1 MDGKDSTD
9 VSADPPRPSPPRSPA
24 KRRRRLLVGL
34 AVMVLLGLTGVWL
47 VGELW
52 PASAANENAQPGD
65 LLQYDRNR
73 QTGRRSPRGL
83 VSDPLAEVGIKA
95 IDDANGPLDPPSPL
109 VRVFAMRSPD
119 GATTFRYEGDLPMA
133 EAADHYRSALK
144 KMGYRLVRDAVMRSG
159 GLILVGEKAGDT
171 LEVTLR
177 NRERKSKIQV
187 TVIAREQSAAGRS
200 R

>member
-1 MDGKDSTD
+1 MVLG
-9 VSADPPRPSPPRSPA
+9 
-24 KRRRRLLVGL
+24 GL
-34 AVMVLLGLTGVWL
+34 AGVWL
-47 VGELW
+47 FGAFW
-52 PASAANENAQPGD
+52 PASATNETAQPGD
-65 LLQYDRNR
+65 LLQYDRDR
-73 QTGRRSPRGL
+73 HTARRSPRGL

-95 IDDANGPLDPPSPL
+95 IDDANGPLAPPDPL

-119 GATTFRYEGDLPMA
+119 GATTFRYEGDLSMT

-144 KMGYRLVRDAVMRSG
+144 EMGYRLVRDAVMRSG

-177 NRERKSKIQV
+177 NRERKSKIQI
-187 TVIAREQSAAGRS
+187 TVIARRQSAAGGS